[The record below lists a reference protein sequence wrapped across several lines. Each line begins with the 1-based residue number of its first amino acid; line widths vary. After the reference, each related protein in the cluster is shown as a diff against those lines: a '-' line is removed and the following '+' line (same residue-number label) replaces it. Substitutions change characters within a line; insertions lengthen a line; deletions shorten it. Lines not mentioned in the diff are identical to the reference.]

1 MTLKGTTTF
10 TSRDASGAVLSQ
22 SSSPYSKSWGLDTA
36 ANVSHLVIINDYTDL
51 APAP

>member
-36 ANVSHLVIINDYTDL
+36 ASVSHQVIINDYTDL